1 MYIIVG
7 AGISGCVIARE
18 LAERGEKIQV
28 VESRDHIGGN
38 CYDYVDSETGIRI
51 NKYGAHLF
59 HTNDEGVWN
68 YINKHGKWERWDHQV
83 ISRVDGKFVPV
94 PVNITTVNRLCGV
107 NISNEAEMNDWLA
120 SVQHDYEEP
129 KNSEEMALSRVGQ
142 VLYDKMF
149 KPYTVKQ
156 WNKDPSELAPSV
168 MARIPVR
175 NNFDERYFSD
185 KYQALPAHG
194 YTKWFENLLDH
205 PNIQVYLDTS
215 FESLEPITVSAA
227 TGIIYTG
234 PIDEYFKKSHGSL
247 EYRSIDFKIEKLFDK
262 GYYQPNSVVNY
273 PSTDVS
279 FTRIVEYKHFLHQT
293 SPHTIIV
300 SETTND
306 TGPPYYPVPNER
318 NMKLYDQYKAMA
330 EKEELEKNVYFV
342 GRLANYK
349 YFNMDQAVRNALDF
363 VSKIR

>member
-18 LAERGEKIQV
+18 LAEQGKSVMV
-28 VESRDHIGGN
+28 VESRGHIGGN
-38 CYDYVDSETGIRI
+38 CYDYVDDDTGIRL

-59 HTNDEGVWN
+59 HTNDEGVWE
-68 YINKHGKWERWDHQV
+68 YINKHGQWERWDHKV
-83 ISRVDGKFVPV
+83 LSMVDGKFVPV
-94 PVNITTVNRLCGV
+94 PVNITTTNRLCDV
-107 NISNEAEMNDWLA
+107 SIANESEMDEWLD
-120 SVQHDYEEP
+120 SVQYKYADP
-129 KNSEEMALSRVGQ
+129 KNSEEMALSRVGK
-142 VLYDKMF
+142 VLYEKMF

-185 KYQALPAHG
+185 KYQALPSQG
-194 YTKWFENLLDH
+194 YTKWFENILDH
-205 PNIQVYLDTS
+205 HNIHVELNTAYDDVDAGKVADA
-215 FESLEPITVSAA
+215 EGV
-227 TGIIYTG
+227 IYTG
-234 PIDEYFKKSHGSL
+234 PIDEYFKKAHGSL

-262 GYYQPNSVVNY
+262 GYFQPNSVVNY
-273 PSTDVS
+273 PSPDAP
-279 FTRIVEYKHFLHQT
+279 FTRIVEYKHFLHQA

-306 TGPPYYPVPNER
+306 TGPAYYPVPNEQ
-318 NMKLYDQYKAMA
+318 NMSLYERYRIMA